1 MTRSNK
7 PLMLL
12 AVSDPKP
19 FRDSLETAGL
29 ADGFEIAH
37 TPPGGPLSDDQ
48 LARCEILLGF
58 GAPAGALGKMP
69 RLAMIQSMSAGVD
82 GWMARKDLPP
92 GLPLSA
98 ARGTHLPQMPEN
110 ILGALFHITKHYAT
124 IADSQKQSKWVRS
137 QSATLAGRTLGIL
150 GLGAIGADLAR
161 KAAAL
166 DLRVIGTRRTPDPVP
181 HVEKVVGFDGTNEVL
196 AQSDFVVLLLPVTPE
211 TENMFDRSRLQQ
223 MKKAAWL
230 INFGRGALIVDDD
243 LIAAVKAKDIA
254 GAVLDVF
261 RTEPLPS
268 EHPFWQTPGIAVLP
282 HIGGGHPDRDKVVA
296 SLFTENVRRHL
307 AGQALKELVPR
318 DKGY

>member
-7 PLMLL
+7 PLVLL
-12 AVSDPKP
+12 NVSDPAP
-19 FRDSLETAGL
+19 FREGLVTAGL
-29 ADGFEIAH
+29 ADGFELAH
-37 TPPGGPLSDDQ
+37 VPPGGSFSDDQ
-48 LARCEILLGF
+48 LAQCEILLAF
-58 GAPAGALGKMP
+58 GAPPGMLSKMP
-69 RLAMIQSMSAGVD
+69 RLKMIQSMTAGVD

-92 GLPLSA
+92 DLPLSA

-124 IADSQKQSKWVRS
+124 IADNQKQSKWVRS
-137 QSATLAGRTLGIL
+137 QSATLAGKTLGIL

-166 DLRVIGTRRTPDPVP
+166 DMRVIGTRRTPGAVP
-181 HVEKVVGFDGTNEVL
+181 HVETVHGFDGTNAVL
-196 AQSDFVVLLLPVTPE
+196 AQSDFVVLLLPVTPQ
-211 TENMFDRSRLQQ
+211 TENMFDRARLKT
-223 MKKAAWL
+223 MKPSAWL
-230 INFGRGALIVDDD
+230 INFGRGALIVDED

-268 EHPFWQTPGIAVLP
+268 EHAFWQTPGITVLP

-296 SLFTENVRRHL
+296 RLFVENVRRHL
-307 AGQALKELVPR
+307 AGEPLKELVPR

>member
-1 MTRSNK
+1 MTLSNK
-7 PLMLL
+7 PLVLL
-12 AVSDPKP
+12 SVSDPKH
-19 FRDSLETAGL
+19 FRESLEQAGL
-29 ADGFEIAH
+29 ADGFELAH
-37 TPPGGPLSDDQ
+37 VAPGSSFSDDQ
-48 LARCEILLGF
+48 LARGEILLAF
-58 GAPAGALGKMP
+58 GAPPGTLARMP
-69 RLAMIQSMSAGVD
+69 RLKMIQSMTAGVD
-82 GWMARKDLPP
+82 GWMARPDLKPEV
-92 GLPLSA
+92 PLSA

-124 IADSQKQSKWVRS
+124 IAESQKQSKWVRS
-137 QSATLAGRTLGIL
+137 QSATLSGKTLGIL

-161 KAAAL
+161 KAAVL
-166 DLRVIGTRRTPDPVP
+166 DMRVIGTRRTPDPVAN
-181 HVEKVVGFDGTNEVL
+181 VEKVYGFDGTNEVL
-196 AQSDFVVLLLPVTPE
+196 AQSDYVVLLLPVTPA

-223 MKKAAWL
+223 MKNTAWL

-296 SLFTENVRRHL
+296 RLFTENVRRHL
-307 AGQALKELVPR
+307 AGQPLAELVTR